1 MGVGC
6 EDRVPPTGGRYQ
18 SDTLVHVDVLIRDLP
33 AEVHAELA
41 RRAAAEDKSL
51 RAYLREVLTEHVA
64 VPSMDQW
71 LGRLRELGPTH
82 VGGLTGADLVAT
94 TRAEDDELVGR

>member
-1 MGVGC
+1 M
-6 EDRVPPTGGRYQ
+6 
-18 SDTLVHVDVLIRDLP
+18 DVLIRDLP
-33 AEVHAELA
+33 TDVHAELA

-71 LGRLRELGPTH
+71 LEHLRELGPNH
-82 VGGLTGADLVAT
+82 VVPPTGAELVAAA
-94 TRAEDDELVGR
+94 RAEDDELMGR

>member
-1 MGVGC
+1 M
-6 EDRVPPTGGRYQ
+6 
-18 SDTLVHVDVLIRDLP
+18 DVLIRDLP

-51 RAYLREVLTEHVA
+51 RAYLRGLLTEHVA

-71 LGRLRELGPTH
+71 LGHLRELGPTH
-82 VGGLTGADLVAT
+82 LGGPAGAELVAAA
-94 TRAEDDELVGR
+94 RAEDDELIGS

>member
-1 MGVGC
+1 M
-6 EDRVPPTGGRYQ
+6 
-18 SDTLVHVDVLIRDLP
+18 DVLIRDLP

-41 RRAAAEDKSL
+41 RRAAAKDQSL
-51 RAYLREVLTEHVA
+51 RAYLQEVLTEHVA

-82 VGGLTGADLVAT
+82 AGGPTGADLVAT
-94 TRAEDDELVGR
+94 ARADDDELTGR

>member
-1 MGVGC
+1 M
-6 EDRVPPTGGRYQ
+6 DI
-18 SDTLVHVDVLIRDLP
+18 LIRDLP

-41 RRAAAEDKSL
+41 RRAAVEDKSL

-82 VGGLTGADLVAT
+82 VNGPTGAELVPAV
-94 TRAEDDELVGR
+94 RDEDDELISR